1 MSLKPGLTGSATIV
15 VGAEHTAEH
24 FGSGRAP
31 VLATPM
37 MVALMEAAAV
47 DCIERHLPEGQESLG
62 IKIDVEHIAATPLGL
77 GVTATATLTGVDGR
91 ALTFAL
97 EARDDREIIGR
108 GTHTRIAV
116 DSARF
121 RSKLQAK
128 AETGK

>member
-1 MSLKPGLTGSATIV
+1 MDLKPGLTGTATV
-15 VGAEHTAEH
+15 VVAPEHTAAH

-47 DCIERHLPEGQESLG
+47 DCVEQLLPEGHESLG

-77 GVTATATLTGVDGR
+77 SVTATAKLTDVSGR
-91 ALTFAL
+91 AMTFTL
-97 EARDDREIIGR
+97 EARDEREVIGR

-116 DSARF
+116 DAARF
-121 RSKLQAK
+121 RAKVQSKAPSG
-128 AETGK
+128 A